1 MTELLTDFCDL
12 TDQEFV
18 QVRLTHLQSP
28 DLPPLNG
35 NRTLCLL
42 AMTAT
47 GWNDLNHRCRRSF
60 SVDSD
65 FAEGGEDGQCADEE
79 LPHSVV
85 QLLVQELELELG

>member
-1 MTELLTDFCDL
+1 MKGLLTDFCDL

-18 QVRLTHLQSP
+18 HVCLTHLQSP

-35 NRTLCLL
+35 NRTLCPL

-47 GWNDLNHRCRRSF
+47 GWNDLNHHCQRSF
-60 SVDSD
+60 AVDSD
-65 FAEGGEDGQCADEE
+65 FAEGGEDGQRTDEE

-85 QLLVQELELELG
+85 QLLVQEWELELG